1 MTPAPP
7 LLIVTLTVRDVGSAL
22 EEIARA
28 RSAGADLAEVR
39 LDRFAPEEI
48 HRLSGLFPSV
58 LPLLATLR
66 SRAEGGEGP
75 EDPLRRRAILD
86 EVTAL
91 PFAFVDREMRRDLG
105 PDAQPRPKAPG
116 PGPQPSEVRS
126 VHLSR
131 LEGRE
136 ELARWLRTPPGDA
149 VFVKVVVPAT
159 LSELWETV
167 LPALPPPGERSIV
180 LHTTGPSGPL
190 LRALA
195 ADLGWTAVY
204 CAPPESGGDRSSV
217 RTAVEA
223 SQIPV
228 DRLRRH
234 LRPDGGTHPRF
245 ALVGHP
251 VAHSRSPAL
260 HSRWMA
266 ERGKGGLYVALDV
279 LSESE
284 LVSSLPKLAGLGF
297 RGLNVTHPWKE
308 TSLAL
313 ATVASSAAERC
324 GCANTLTLEGG
335 EVAADNTDLA
345 AILRRL
351 EELRRAGT
359 WDGTDLLVVGSGGA
373 ARAALAAAQE
383 IGARASLLARN
394 LEKAKGLGARFGAEV
409 PTAPPRAPY
418 GLVVHATTA
427 GRVGAEALSVDLRP
441 WVGAGTH
448 LLDFV
453 HRPDDPF
460 LARLA
465 QSVDAS
471 YEDGGRL
478 LAYQAAESFEIW
490 WETPV
495 PPESVERAI
504 EELL

>member
-1 MTPAPP
+1 MTAAAP
-7 LLIVTLTVRDVGSAL
+7 LLIVTLTVRDVASARDAL
-22 EEIARA
+22 ALAHR
-28 RSAGADLAEVR
+28 AGADIAEIR
-39 LDRFAPEEI
+39 LDRFAPDEL

-75 EDPLRRRAILD
+75 DDPIRRRAILD

-91 PFAFVDREMRRDLG
+91 PFAFVDREIRRDLG
-105 PDAQPRPKAPG
+105 PAAEPRPPDSGAVSR
-116 PGPQPSEVRS
+116 PSEVRS

-131 LEGRE
+131 LEGRD
-136 ELARWLRTPPGDA
+136 ELARWLRTPPGEA
-149 VFVKVVVPAT
+149 VFVKVVVPST
-159 LSELWETV
+159 LSELWEAV

-195 ADLGWTAVY
+195 ADLGLAAAY
-204 CAPPESGGDRSSV
+204 CAPPESGSGPPGAEV
-217 RTAVEA
+217 AVES

-234 LRPDGGTHPRF
+234 LRTDGGTPPRF

-251 VAHSRSPAL
+251 VAHSRSAAL

-266 ERGKGGLYVALDV
+266 EAGKDGLYVALDV

-284 LVSSLPKLAGLGF
+284 LVSTLPKLAEFRF

-308 TSLAL
+308 AALAL
-313 ATVASSAAERC
+313 ATSASTAAERC
-324 GCANTLTLEGG
+324 GCANTLTLVEG
-335 EVAADNTDLA
+335 EVEADNTDLA

-351 EELRRAGT
+351 EELRRVGT
-359 WDGTDLLVVGSGGA
+359 WVGTDLVVVGSGGA

-383 IGARASLLARN
+383 VGAHTTLLARDV
-394 LEKAKGLGARFGAEV
+394 EKAKGLCARFGAEL
-409 PTAPPRAPY
+409 PTTSPRAPPS
-418 GLVVHATTA
+418 LVVHATTA
-427 GRVGAEALSVDLRP
+427 GRAGTPPISVDLRP

-465 QSVDAS
+465 QSADAS

-478 LAYQAAESFEIW
+478 LAYQAAEAFEVW

-495 PPESVERAI
+495 PPTSLERAI
-504 EELL
+504 EEVL